1 MTRTLHHTTRV
12 VEGVYFVE
20 RVTFLMY
27 NENIFPSH
35 IQERKIFMKDYAL
48 RDYQENAVRVVM
60 QAIQNGNK
68 RISLNMAPGTGK
80 TIVLT
85 ALIECL
91 LAANSRVLI
100 VTNTR
105 VEEER
110 IRAFLMDQLKH
121 SVAPSLV
128 EQNVCI
134 TLYPRLKRAKDT
146 VQLSDYSFVFLLDL
160 MEGSSY
166 NHLFENGKATLIG
179 FFTDGQSLNVRNVSD
194 ERCSANLL
202 FSAKDCVFTYSI
214 SEAVQQGVLSPMID
228 PSMYEPATIGFCQ
241 RLFEKLGGQL
251 LSQESAKWSF
261 AARIDL
267 EFLFG
272 NRKVAVECKIGRYE
286 YMASRAL
293 NLALSRMTQANCSNA
308 NDDISLLVII
318 GKVTEQ
324 EKRIAY
330 DQNGIC
336 VWDISNLLYYV
347 QHDDPLYEEL
357 SKLSYFPLS
366 GTIATPPIGWTP
378 AKPNTGYSARYTI
391 DRSSYLKKQLDQC
404 KSGTDCAAMY
414 EKICQD
420 IIEFL
425 FPNAFYV
432 ISSQHKTQ
440 DEHFRM
446 DLICSLRGESET
458 THPFWKILSRHYNS
472 HFVVFEFKNYEKP
485 IDQNLIYITEKYLF
499 NAALRN
505 VAIIISRQG
514 FSDSAKFAANGC
526 LKENGKLIMS
536 LSNSDLAEMLERKA
550 RGDNPEESLLRILE
564 ATLMGISK

>member
-1 MTRTLHHTTRV
+1 MRV

-20 RVTFLMY
+20 RVTFLLY
-27 NENIFPSH
+27 NVNIFPCH
-35 IQERKIFMKDYAL
+35 NQERKIFMKDYDL
-48 RDYQENAVRVVM
+48 CDYQENAVRAVM
-60 QAIQNGNK
+60 QAIQNGK
-68 RISLNMAPGTGK
+68 KKISLNMAPGTGK

-85 ALIECL
+85 ALVERL
-91 LAANSRVLI
+91 LVINSKVLI

-110 IRAFLMDQLKH
+110 IRTFLRDQLNQ
-121 SVAPSLV
+121 SRAPSFV
-128 EQNVCI
+128 EENVCI
-134 TLYPRLKRAKDT
+134 TLYPRLKRAKNAI
-146 VQLSDYSFVFLLDL
+146 QLSDYSFIFLL
-160 MEGSSY
+160 EFVEESSFCHCFDDV
-166 NHLFENGKATLIG
+166 NSTLIG
-179 FFTDGQSLNVRNVSD
+179 LFTDGQSLRSLNLSN
-194 ERCSANLL
+194 EKCSTNAL
-202 FSAKDCVFTYSI
+202 FSDADCVFRYSL

-241 RLFEKLGGQL
+241 RLFEKLGGKL
-251 LSQESAKWSF
+251 LNQESVKWSF
-261 AARIDL
+261 GARIDL
-267 EFLFG
+267 EFLFD

-324 EKRIAY
+324 EKRSAY

-378 AKPNTGYSARYTI
+378 TKPNTGYSAQYTI
-391 DRSSYLKKQLDQC
+391 DHSSYLKKQLEQC
-404 KSGTDCAAMY
+404 KSGTDFAAMY

-446 DLICSLRGESET
+446 DLICSLRGESKA

-536 LSNSDLAEMLERKA
+536 LSNSDLIEMLDRKA
-550 RGDNPEESLLRILE
+550 RGDNPEESLLKLLE

>member
-1 MTRTLHHTTRV
+1 
-12 VEGVYFVE
+12 
-20 RVTFLMY
+20 
-27 NENIFPSH
+27 
-35 IQERKIFMKDYAL
+35 MKDYTL
-48 RDYQENAVRVVM
+48 RDYQENAVKAVM

-68 RISLNMAPGTGK
+68 RISVNMAHGTGK

-85 ALIECL
+85 VLIEHL
-91 LAANSRVLI
+91 LATNSRVLI

-105 VEEER
+105 AEEKR
-110 IRAFLMDQLKH
+110 IRVFLMDQLTH
-121 SVAPSLV
+121 SVTPSLI
-128 EQNVCI
+128 EENVCI
-134 TLYPRLKRAKDT
+134 TLYPRLKRDKDA
-146 VQLSDYSFVFLLDL
+146 VQLSDYSFIFLLNL

-166 NHLFENGKATLIG
+166 SYWFENINTTLIG
-179 FFTDGQSLNVRNVSD
+179 FLSDGQSLNVRKLSD
-194 ERCSANLL
+194 ERCSSNLL
-202 FSAKDCVFTYSI
+202 FSAKDCVFRYSL

-251 LSQESAKWSF
+251 LGQESVKWSF

-272 NRKVAVECKIGRYE
+272 NRKVAVECKIGRYD
-286 YMASRAL
+286 YMASHAL
-293 NLALSRMTQANCSNA
+293 NLALSRMGRAKTSNG
-308 NDDISLLVII
+308 NDDVLLLVII

-324 EKRIAY
+324 EKITAY
-330 DQNGIC
+330 EQNGIC

-347 QHDDPLYEEL
+347 QHDDSLYEEL
-357 SKLSYFPLS
+357 SKLAYFPLS
-366 GTIATPPIGWTP
+366 GTIADPPIGWIP
-378 AKPNTGYSARYTI
+378 DKPNTDYSPLYTI
-391 DRSSYLKKQLDQC
+391 ERSVYLKKQLEDC
-404 KSGTDCAAMY
+404 KSGTDYAAAY

-420 IIEFL
+420 IIEYL

-432 ISSQHKTQ
+432 ISGQHKTQ

-446 DLICSLRGESET
+446 DLICSLRGESEA
-458 THPFWKILSRHYNS
+458 THPFWKIISRYYNS

-536 LSNSDLAEMLERKA
+536 LSNSDLAEMLDRKA
-550 RGDNPEESLLRILE
+550 RGDNPEESLLKILE
-564 ATLMGISK
+564 TTLMGISK